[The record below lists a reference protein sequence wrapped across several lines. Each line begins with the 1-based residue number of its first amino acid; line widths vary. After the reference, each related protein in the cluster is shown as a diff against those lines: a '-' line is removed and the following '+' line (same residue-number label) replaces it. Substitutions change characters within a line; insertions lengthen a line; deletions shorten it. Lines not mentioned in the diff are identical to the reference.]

1 MARSERRG
9 QRSHGQGA
17 GRHDRA
23 EAPTLDADQERQ
35 VAELLAGVPT
45 LAASLREAAPEGR
58 DALTARL
65 VAVSDA
71 PEPVALAFAMRLGD
85 VRGPDARDAADVAQA
100 MGELE
105 ARRDVAREARRAR
118 LRLRST
124 GAIATLPIPA
134 AAPVASP
141 SDAAPTRQVDA
152 HATPLIT
159 SSRASAPAPQSPR
172 LALAFASRTRERG
185 EIALVL
191 GWQEGSD
198 PNFVR
203 GHVFELGFWQDG
215 VRDFSLVEP
224 MSRGRFER
232 EVLATL
238 REDDVELIPVTWA
251 QARRLVLEALDV
263 NEWHG
268 SQPHADFQRHRA
280 LITARL
286 LDVPDDATARAEVE
300 AEEARAASAG
310 DRFLISG
317 ELEPDEV
324 ALNWLGSWSF
334 GDFALAYDLLANDH
348 AIRQKESRAEYIA
361 LRRQWAKEA
370 EPSGLRVALVREQER
385 RASALWVPGAAG
397 IAGAG
402 ERKDVEAFWSL
413 VLREVEMGGQM
424 DELPLATMTSKETG
438 RHWYWT
444 GYTLARDRA
453 SGLWLIARS
462 RDEGATSQALT
473 VEELQKR
480 VGEAHETVQQI
491 TANPPPDPRSEE
503 AARALET
510 ITGALTSSLHYR
522 DALMVR
528 LPLDEANYRDAI
540 VDARTLG
547 NHERAAAIIERMGGR
562 FGNETRTRFELGV
575 EQYLVAEQYA
585 QQGLVE
591 AESAWLERAIGT
603 LTAVVAAEPTAEH
616 LQGLGELLA
625 RQGHFNQAEARLR
638 EGIAVDPQRA
648 MLYSDLSD
656 ALMGRITGEN
666 LDEPAEPS
674 DEERRAVARD
684 ALGALREAAKLD
696 NSIAG
701 LYARMGA
708 IYDLL
713 GQPEDALIALEEG
726 VRHDPGDAAAHYALG
741 SLLLAREKPAEALP
755 HLETAVQLNPLA
767 VPQRL
772 NLAACYGALERYA
785 DAQRELDL
793 VDRLQPGLPQTAE
806 LRTIIARQRNKR

>member
-9 QRSHGQGA
+9 QRSHGHGA
-17 GRHDRA
+17 GHHERA

-35 VAELLAGVPT
+35 VAELLAGVPA
-45 LAASLREAAPEGR
+45 LAESLRAAAPEGR
-58 DALTARL
+58 DALTTRL

-71 PEPVALAFAMRLGD
+71 PEPVALAFALRLGD
-85 VRGPDARDAADVAQA
+85 VRGDAARDAADVAQA

-124 GAIATLPIPA
+124 GAPATLPIAA

-141 SDAAPTRQVDA
+141 SAAAPMRQVDT

-159 SSRASAPAPQSPR
+159 PSRATTPAPQSPR
-172 LALAFASRTRERG
+172 LTLAFASRTRERG
-185 EIALVL
+185 EIVLVL

-203 GHVFELGFWQDG
+203 GHVFELGFWQAG

-232 EVLATL
+232 DVLAPL
-238 REDDVELIPVTWA
+238 REDDVELVPVTWA

-268 SQPHADFQRHRA
+268 SQPHTDFQRHRA
-280 LITARL
+280 LVTARL

-300 AEEARAASAG
+300 AEEARAATAG

-348 AIRQKESRAEYIA
+348 AIRAKESRAEYIA

-385 RASALWVPGAAG
+385 RATALWVPGAAG
-397 IAGAG
+397 VVGAG

-462 RDEGATSQALT
+462 RDEGATSQSLT

-480 VGEAHETVQQI
+480 VGEAHETVQRI
-491 TANPPPDPRSEE
+491 TASPPPDPRSEE
-503 AARALET
+503 AAQALET

-562 FGNETRTRFELGV
+562 FGNETRNRFELGV

-591 AESAWLERAIGT
+591 AESAWLERAVGT
-603 LTAVVAAEPTAEH
+603 LTAVVEAEPTAEH

-625 RQGHFNQAEARLR
+625 RQGHYHQAEARLR
-638 EGIAVDPQRA
+638 EGIAADPQRA

-674 DEERRAVARD
+674 DEERRAVARE

-696 NSIAG
+696 NTIAG

>member
-9 QRSHGQGA
+9 QRSHGHGA
-17 GRHDRA
+17 GHHERD

-35 VAELLAGVPT
+35 VAELLAGMPA
-45 LAASLREAAPEGR
+45 LAESLRAAAPEGH

-71 PEPVALAFAMRLGD
+71 PEPVALAFALRLGD
-85 VRGPDARDAADVAQA
+85 VRGDAARDAADVAQA

-124 GAIATLPIPA
+124 GAPATLPIPA
-134 AAPVASP
+134 TTPAAGP
-141 SDAAPTRQVDA
+141 SGATRQVDT
-152 HATPLIT
+152 HATPLIAPSLAT
-159 SSRASAPAPQSPR
+159 VPAPRSLR

-185 EIALVL
+185 ELALVL

-203 GHVFELGFWQDG
+203 GHVFELGFWQEG

-232 EVLATL
+232 DVLAPL
-238 REDDVELIPVTWA
+238 REDDVELVPVTWA

-263 NEWHG
+263 NEWRG
-268 SQPHADFQRHRA
+268 TQPHSDFQRHRA
-280 LITARL
+280 LIAPRL
-286 LDVPDDATARAEVE
+286 LDVPDDADARAEVE
-300 AEEARAASAG
+300 AEEARAATEG

-317 ELEPDEV
+317 ELESDEV

-348 AIRQKESRAEYIA
+348 ATRQKEGRAAYIA

-397 IAGAG
+397 VIGAG
-402 ERKDVEAFWSL
+402 ERKDVEVFWSL
-413 VLREVEMGGQM
+413 VLREVEMGGQL
-424 DELPLATMTSKETG
+424 DELPLATITSKETG

-453 SGLWLIARS
+453 SGLWLITRS

-480 VGEAHETVQQI
+480 VAEAHETVQRI
-491 TANPPPDPRSEE
+491 TASPPPDPRSEE

-510 ITGALTSSLHYR
+510 ITGALTAGLHYR
-522 DALMVR
+522 DAVTVR

-547 NHERAAAIIERMGGR
+547 NHERAAAVIERMGSR
-562 FGNETRTRFELGV
+562 FGNETRNRFELGV

-585 QQGLVE
+585 QQGAVE
-591 AESAWLERAIGT
+591 AETAWLERAVGT
-603 LTAVVAAEPTAEH
+603 LTAVVTAEPTAEH

-625 RQGHFNQAEARLR
+625 RQGHYHQAEARLR
-638 EGIAVDPQRA
+638 EGIAADPQRA

-666 LDEPAEPS
+666 LDAPTEPS
-674 DEERRAVARD
+674 ADERRAIARE

-696 NSIAG
+696 NTIAG

-726 VRHDPGDAAAHYALG
+726 VRHDPGDGAAHYALG
-741 SLLLAREKPAEALP
+741 SLLLAREKGAEALP

-785 DAQRELDL
+785 DAQHELDL

-806 LRTIIARQRNKR
+806 LRSIIARQRNKR